1 MVMWWIAVAVGAVT
15 GVLSGMGIGGGT
27 LLVLY
32 LTAVLDTAATTAAG
46 INLLYFL
53 GCAPTS
59 LIFHARQGLID
70 KRAALWAAA
79 GGIVTALLAALLA
92 PDTSPAW
99 LERLFGALLLT
110 VGVRELWQAF
120 RSSQDGEQNNG

>member
-1 MVMWWIAVAVGAVT
+1 MVEEAVAVLVGAIT

-32 LTAVLDTAATTAAG
+32 LTAVMDVDNVAAAG

-59 LIFHARQGLID
+59 LWFHARQKRLD
-70 KRAALWAAA
+70 TRAALWAIL
-79 GGIVTALLAALLA
+79 GGCPAALITSLLT
-92 PDTSPAW
+92 PDESPLW
-99 LERLFGALLLT
+99 LEKAFGALLLAVGLREGIVFVQT
-110 VGVRELWQAF
+110 VKNKG
-120 RSSQDGEQNNG
+120 